1 MTDEEILAKYGGEY
15 WKTAVTY
22 DEEVACK
29 RLVKAG
35 LLEELKQQPQG
46 LRLAVPGASEIAPF
60 LLAGELVGTRRTLK
74 FMPT

>member
-1 MTDEEILAKYGGEY
+1 MTDEEILAKYGGIY

-35 LLEELKQQPQG
+35 LLEELKQRRKGFASLFRAPQP
-46 LRLAVPGASEIAPF
+46 PKS
-60 LLAGELVGTRRTLK
+60 TT
-74 FMPT
+74 